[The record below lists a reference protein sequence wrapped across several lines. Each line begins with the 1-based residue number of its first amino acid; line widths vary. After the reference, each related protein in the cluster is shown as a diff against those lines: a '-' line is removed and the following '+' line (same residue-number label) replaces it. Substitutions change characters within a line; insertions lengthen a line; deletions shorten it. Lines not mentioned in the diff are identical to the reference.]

1 MGPLEGIR
9 VIELAAIGPA
19 PFAAMVLADLGAEV
33 VRIDRPEPVDL
44 GLPDRAERKFDVVD
58 RGRRSL
64 AVDLKAPAGRDLVL
78 ALAAKADVLIEG
90 FRPGVIER
98 LGLSPDRCLT
108 ANPRLVLG
116 RVTGFGQDG
125 PLSQRAGHDINYIA
139 LSGVLAAIGPSP
151 EGPPTIPLNLIGD
164 FGGGGMVLAMGVL
177 AAVIGARATGRGQV
191 VDASMIDGAAYLSA
205 MLHGA
210 VSAGNWS
217 ERRASNS
224 LDGGA
229 PWYGV
234 YETADGG
241 YMAVGAIE
249 GRFYQTFLTLMGL
262 SDESLPAQHD
272 RTGWPVLR
280 ARFAEVFRTR
290 TRAEWDAH
298 FAGTDA
304 CVTPVLG
311 LSEAARHP
319 HNAARGTFVER
330 DGVCQPVPA
339 PRFGST
345 PARPGPAAREPGS
358 DSRAVLSDWG
368 LEAAEIDRLIAS
380 GAVVQRS

>member
-1 MGPLEGIR
+1 MGPLEGMR

-44 GLPDRAERKFDVVD
+44 GLPDRAERKFDVLD

-64 AVDLKAPAGRDLVL
+64 AVDLKSAAGRDLVL

-90 FRPGVIER
+90 FRPGVLER
-98 LGLSPDRCLT
+98 LGLSPDQCL
-108 ANPRLVLG
+108 AVNPRLVLG

-139 LSGVLAAIGPSP
+139 LSGVLSAIGATP
-151 EGPPTIPLNLIGD
+151 EGPPAIPLNLIGD
-164 FGGGGMVLAMGVL
+164 FGGGGMMLAMGVL
-177 AAVIGARATGRGQV
+177 AAVISARATGRGQV
-191 VDASMIDGAAYLSA
+191 VDAGMIDGAAYLCA

-217 ERRASNS
+217 ERRASNA

-249 GRFYQTFLTLMGL
+249 GRFYASLLEKLGL
-262 SDESLPAQHD
+262 ADEPLPAQRD
-272 RTGWPVLR
+272 RAGWPRLR

-290 TRAEWDAH
+290 SRADWDAH
-298 FAGTDA
+298 FAGSDA
-304 CVTPVLG
+304 CVTPVLAM
-311 LSEAARHP
+311 SEAPRHP
-319 HNAARGTFVER
+319 HNAARGTFLDR
-330 DGVCQPVPA
+330 DGVLQPAPVP
-339 PRFGST
+339 RFSRT
-345 PARPGPAAREPGS
+345 PAEAGAVAREPGA

-368 LEAAEIDRLIAS
+368 LASAEIERLIAS
-380 GAVVQRS
+380 GAVVQGA